1 MRLRERGISV
11 TQATL
16 SRDIR
21 ELGLVKRTADGA
33 YRSVDALAI
42 GDPGDAEAGLARA
55 TAEYLRNQ
63 EVVGHMIVLRTDPG
77 QAQTLAVA
85 IDRAHLREIV
95 GTIAGDDT
103 ILVVARDDDGG
114 STAGAALATKSRRIC
129 SSRIILGTSRA
140 ISIHNSSEYG
150 ISRRFRRRSESAGEG
165 TSCNGSAL
173 RPPLSQCAIG
183 SGCNLAPRAA
193 PMSLG

>member
-1 MRLRERGISV
+1 MKTYRQSVIRDLVEREAITSQEQLRMRLLDLGIDV

-33 YRSVDALAI
+33 YRSVNALAN
-42 GDPGDAEAGLARA
+42 GDVGGAEAGLARA

-63 EVVGHMIVLRTDPG
+63 EVVGHLIVLRTDPG

-85 IDRAHLREIV
+85 IDRAHVSEIV

-103 ILVVARDDDGG
+103 ILVICRQP
-114 STAGAALATKSRRIC
+114 AGAQAVAERLM
-129 SSRIILGTSRA
+129 
-140 ISIHNSSEYG
+140 E
-150 ISRRFRRRSESAGEG
+150 
-165 TSCNGSAL
+165 L
-173 RPPLSQCAIG
+173 RVET
-183 SGCNLAPRAA
+183 
-193 PMSLG
+193 